1 MKGQSKMPQSY
12 FERGTMILNTSKQH
26 SKEEIGRR
34 IRELR
39 IKKGMSQ
46 EQLAKAVGYT
56 SDNSR
61 STINK
66 VEQGQNDIVQSKL
79 KAYAKALDVT
89 VGYLLGIEDADGFD
103 IAYEPEERKSE
114 VNAFEVVQNAYGKD
128 AVELLKI
135 FVQLNELGQQKALE
149 QISDLFE
156 IKKYIK

>member
-1 MKGQSKMPQSY
+1 MNI
-12 FERGTMILNTSKQH
+12 TKQQ

-46 EQLAKAVGYT
+46 EELAKAVGYT
-56 SDNSR
+56 SNNSR

-89 VGYLLGIEDADGFD
+89 VGYLLGIEDIDGFD
-103 IAYEPEERKSE
+103 VAYNPVEVQLE
-114 VNAFEVVQNAYGKD
+114 VNAFDVVKQAYGKG
-128 AVELLKI
+128 AVDLLQV
-135 FVQLNELGQQKALE
+135 FVQLNETGQKKALE
-149 QISDLFE
+149 QINDLFE

>member
-1 MKGQSKMPQSY
+1 
-12 FERGTMILNTSKQH
+12 LNITKQQ

-46 EQLAKAVGYT
+46 EELAKAVGYT
-56 SDNSR
+56 SNNSR

-89 VGYLLGIEDADGFD
+89 VGYLLGIEDIDGFD
-103 IAYEPEERKSE
+103 VAYNPVEVQLE
-114 VNAFEVVQNAYGKD
+114 VNAFDVVKQAYGKG
-128 AVELLKI
+128 AVDLLQV
-135 FVQLNELGQQKALE
+135 FVQLNETGQKKALE
-149 QISDLFE
+149 QINDLFE

>member
-1 MKGQSKMPQSY
+1 MNI
-12 FERGTMILNTSKQH
+12 TKQQ

-46 EQLAKAVGYT
+46 EELAKAVGYT
-56 SDNSR
+56 SNNSR

-79 KAYAKALDVT
+79 KTYAKALDVT
-89 VGYLLGIEDADGFD
+89 VGYLLGIEDIDGFD
-103 IAYEPEERKSE
+103 VAYNPVEVQLE
-114 VNAFEVVQNAYGKD
+114 VNAFDVVKQAYGKG
-128 AVELLKI
+128 AVDLLQV
-135 FVQLNELGQQKALE
+135 FVQLNETGQKKALE
-149 QISDLFE
+149 QINDLFE

>member
-66 VEQGQNDIVQSKL
+66 VEQGQNNI
-79 KAYAKALDVT
+79 
-89 VGYLLGIEDADGFD
+89 
-103 IAYEPEERKSE
+103 
-114 VNAFEVVQNAYGKD
+114 
-128 AVELLKI
+128 
-135 FVQLNELGQQKALE
+135 GQ
-149 QISDLFE
+149 
-156 IKKYIK
+156 

>member
-1 MKGQSKMPQSY
+1 MSI
-12 FERGTMILNTSKQH
+12 TKQQ

-46 EQLAKAVGYT
+46 EELAKAVGYT
-56 SDNSR
+56 SNNSR

-103 IAYEPEERKSE
+103 IAYNPVEVQLE
-114 VNAFEVVQNAYGKD
+114 VNAFDVVKQAYGKD
-128 AVELLKI
+128 AVELLQV
-135 FVQLNELGQQKALE
+135 FVQLNEIGQQKALE
-149 QISDLFE
+149 QINDLFE

>member
-1 MKGQSKMPQSY
+1 MSI
-12 FERGTMILNTSKQH
+12 TKQQ

-46 EQLAKAVGYT
+46 EELAKAVGYT
-56 SDNSR
+56 SNNSR

-103 IAYEPEERKSE
+103 IAYNPGEVQLE
-114 VNAFEVVQNAYGKD
+114 VNAFDVVKQAYGKD
-128 AVELLKI
+128 AVELLQV
-135 FVQLNELGQQKALE
+135 FVQLNEIGQQKALE
-149 QISDLFE
+149 QINDLFE

>member
-1 MKGQSKMPQSY
+1 MLQPY
-12 FERGTMILNTSKQH
+12 FERGTVILNTSKQH

-46 EQLAKAVGYT
+46 EQLAKAIGYT
-56 SDNSR
+56 SNNSR

-89 VGYLLGIEDADGFD
+89 VGYLLGIEDVDGFD
-103 IAYEPEERKSE
+103 IAYEPEERKLE
-114 VNAFEVVQNAYGKD
+114 VNAFEAIQNTYGND
-128 AVELLKI
+128 AVELLRI
-135 FVQLNELGQQKALE
+135 FVQLNEFGQQKALE
-149 QISDLFE
+149 QIKDLFE